1 MRERLMR
8 EHGRTRARMVLTLTV
23 LAGVIVTVFATI
35 GYASPSST
43 AAQAQYP
50 PTNTTAP
57 TISGNAVE
65 NQRLT
70 ANEGVWS
77 GGQIRFAYR
86 WLRCDQN
93 GNGCADISN
102 ATAKTYTVQT
112 ADVGRTLRVR
122 VTASNNDGQRSVTS
136 GPTAVVGS
144 ALPAGAVRLSNGET
158 SIPATS
164 VGLPARLVIT
174 DFQVTP
180 NPVRVFSRDAISLR
194 VKVKDSRGFVVRDAL
209 VFARSTPEVT
219 STPPE
224 QLTQQDGWVTLT
236 MVPQADFPRDPAY
249 NVQLF
254 VRARKSGEDPLSGVS
269 TRRLLQFG
277 LTR

>member
-1 MRERLMR
+1 MREVGL
-8 EHGRTRARMVLTLTV
+8 ARPRVVVTLAV
-23 LAGVIVTVFATI
+23 LAAMSGGAFATI

-77 GGQIRFAYR
+77 GGQSVRFAYR

-93 GNGCADISN
+93 GNGCADLAN

-112 ADVGRTLRVR
+112 ADIGRTLRVR
-122 VTASNNDGQRSVTS
+122 VTASNNDGPRSVTS
-136 GPTAVVGS
+136 GATAVVSS
-144 ALPAGAVRLSNGET
+144 ALPAGAVKLSNGET

-164 VGLPARLVIT
+164 VALPHRLVIT
-174 DFQVTP
+174 DLQVTP
-180 NPVRVFSRDAISLR
+180 NPVRVFSREPITMR
-194 VKVKDSRGFVVRDAL
+194 VKVKDSRGYVVRGAL

-236 MVPQADFPRDPAY
+236 TVPQTDFPRNPAY
-249 NVQLF
+249 NVQVF

-269 TRRLLQFG
+269 TRRLVQFA